1 MIIETI
7 IKGQISESE
16 LLEILVYIPK
26 GIVWVL
32 PGMFPAT
39 IIVAPNSDKDLIKP
53 KIIPAII
60 PFFAIGKIICQI
72 VWKLFKPRDLETI
85 SIFLSTPDIAI
96 IKDLVTKG
104 KDTKKDANTAAN
116 QVKVI
121 LIPNNWYKNSPKIL
135 LRPKSHSKK

>member
-39 IIVAPNSDKDLIKP
+39 IIVAPNSDKDL
-53 KIIPAII
+53 
-60 PFFAIGKIICQI
+60 
-72 VWKLFKPRDLETI
+72 
-85 SIFLSTPDIAI
+85 
-96 IKDLVTKG
+96 
-104 KDTKKDANTAAN
+104 
-116 QVKVI
+116 
-121 LIPNNWYKNSPKIL
+121 
-135 LRPKSHSKK
+135 